1 MQQDNFIVMD
11 GGMGQE
17 LTRRLNVKGGLWSA
31 QALVDAPDTVADV
44 HREFIDAGARVI
56 LTNTYSTIPSY
67 FAKAGITDKYLDY
80 ARLAGEIA
88 RKVADEESQARQID
102 VRVLAS
108 IPPLDESYRH
118 DLVPADDVSRVIYSE
133 LVKVLTPFVD
143 GFVCETMSCIRESIN
158 AVASVRKTN
167 ADLPCWIAW
176 TLHESAGGGLRS
188 GESIAQA
195 YQALSPFDVQAYL
208 FSCTSLEAITA
219 AMPEMRALTQKPIG
233 AYPNRLAIPDG
244 WTLDNPVPAGLR
256 DMSEDEFVA
265 AANDWRQAGASI
277 VGGCCGVGP
286 DLIAALASSL
296 ASSRGAL

>member
-1 MQQDNFIVMD
+1 
-11 GGMGQE
+11 MGQE
-17 LTRRLNVKGGLWSA
+17 LTRRLDAKGGLWSA
-31 QALVDAPDTVADV
+31 QALVDAPDTVAAV

-67 FAKAGITDKYLDY
+67 FAKAGITDEYLAY

-102 VRVLAS
+102 IQVMGS

-118 DLVPADDVSRVIYSE
+118 DLVPPDDVSRVIYGE
-133 LVKVLTPFVD
+133 LVNVLTPFVD

-158 AVASVRKTN
+158 AVASVRNTN
-167 ADLPCWIAW
+167 AELPCWVAW

-188 GESIAQA
+188 GESITQA
-195 YQALSPFDVQAYL
+195 YQALTPFDVQAYL
-208 FSCTSLEAITA
+208 FNCTSLEAITA
-219 AMPEMRALTQKPIG
+219 AMPELKALTEKPIG
-233 AYPNRLAIPDG
+233 AYPNRLIIPEG
-244 WTLDNPVPAGLR
+244 WTLDNPVSAGGR
-256 DMSEDEFVA
+256 DMSANEFIA
-265 AANDWRQAGASI
+265 ASNDWRQAGATI

-296 ASSRGAL
+296 TSSLTSKGDA